1 MLEVASNIAT
11 IPKLYYLKTR
21 AGGFADDQMT
31 DWVPNLASMPGPRY
45 LAFVVALEADIAL
58 GHVKPGMRLLPQRD
72 MAQRLELS
80 VGTISKAYAE
90 AEQRGLISGEV
101 GRGTFVQRRRPE
113 ARGHSDTS
121 INLALNVPPYT
132 GEDDVIS
139 SVLAEIIADGEMSNL
154 LGYLPHQG
162 LPRHREAMALW
173 LASLGVTVEADHLFI
188 THGGQHALSIA
199 LGMVA
204 APGDTV
210 LTESYTYSGMLALS
224 AQSGY
229 RLHGVAT
236 DAAGLIPENLDRAF
250 AETRARV
257 LYCMPTLQTPTGSVM
272 PLERRHAVAAIVR
285 RHDAC
290 LLEDDAYGYLLSPP
304 LAPIS
309 SLIPERSF
317 FIVSFAKCLA
327 PGLRIAAMI
336 APEAFRDRSINAL
349 RATGWMA
356 VPLMAEVVSRL
367 IYNGALA
374 RQAKLKRD
382 KAALRDTIVRRI
394 LTQWLPASVGAPGF
408 HIWLPL
414 PAGRTLAALIAQAAQ
429 AGITLAPPGTLQRM
443 ERESLGVRLCLGA
456 PATEA
461 DLERALIEIRRI
473 LEMAEAISFV

>member
-1 MLEVASNIAT
+1 
-11 IPKLYYLKTR
+11 
-21 AGGFADDQMT
+21 MT
-31 DWVPNLASMPGPRY
+31 DWVPALASIEGPRY
-45 LAFVVALEADIAL
+45 LAFVLALEADIAS
-58 GHVKPGMRLLPQRD
+58 GRVKPGMRLLPQRD

-113 ARGHSDTS
+113 PRGLGSPEAT

-139 SVLAEIIADGEMSNL
+139 SVLAEIVADGEVSNL

-162 LPRHREAMALW
+162 LPRHREAMAMW
-173 LASLGVTVEADHLFI
+173 LASLGVTADADHLFI

-204 APGDTV
+204 ASDDTV

-224 AQSGY
+224 AQCGY

-236 DAAGLIPENLDRAF
+236 DASGLIPESLDRAF
-250 AETRARV
+250 TETQARV
-257 LYCMPTLQTPTGSVM
+257 LYCMPTLQTPTGTVM
-272 PLERRHAVAAIVR
+272 PPQRRQAIAEIVR
-285 RHDAC
+285 RHDAF
-290 LLEDDAYGYLLSPP
+290 LLEDDAYGYLLSPSLP
-304 LAPIS
+304 PVS
-309 SLIPERSF
+309 QLIPERSF
-317 FIVSFAKCLA
+317 YIVSFAKCLA

-356 VPLMAEVVSRL
+356 VPVMAEVVARL
-367 IYNGALA
+367 IYNGGLA

-382 KAALRDTIVRRI
+382 KAALRDAIVRRI
-394 LTQWLPASVGAPGF
+394 LKAWLPAASAAPGF

-414 PAGRTLAALIAQAAQ
+414 PAGRTLTALIAQAAQ
-429 AGITLAPPGTLQRM
+429 AGITLAPPGALRRM
-443 ERESLGVRLCLGA
+443 ESESLGVRLCLGA

>member
-1 MLEVASNIAT
+1 MTNWVPTLAT
-11 IPKLYYLKTR
+11 IE
-21 AGGFADDQMT
+21 
-31 DWVPNLASMPGPRY
+31 GPRY
-45 LAFVVALEADIAL
+45 LAFVLALEADIAS
-58 GHVKPGMRLLPQRD
+58 GRVKPGMRLLPQRD
-72 MAQRLELS
+72 MAQRLDLS

-113 ARGHSDTS
+113 ARGLGSS
-121 INLALNVPPYT
+121 EAINLALNVPPYT
-132 GEDDVIS
+132 GEDDVIA
-139 SVLAEIIADGEMSNL
+139 SVLADIAADGEMSNL

-162 LPRHREAMALW
+162 VLRHREAMATW
-173 LASLGVTVEADHLFI
+173 LGSLGITANAEHLFI

-204 APGDTV
+204 QPEATV

-224 AQSGY
+224 AQCGY

-236 DAAGLIPENLDRAF
+236 DAFGLIPENLDRAF
-250 AETRARV
+250 TETRARV

-272 PLERRHAVAAIVR
+272 PLQRRQAIAEVVR
-285 RHDAC
+285 MHDAY

-304 LAPIS
+304 MPPVS
-309 SLIPERSF
+309 RLIPERSF
-317 FIVSFAKCLA
+317 YIVSFAKCLA

-356 VPLMAEVVSRL
+356 VPVMAEVVARL
-367 IYNGALA
+367 IQNGGLA
-374 RQAKLKRD
+374 RQAKLKRE
-382 KAALRDTIVRRI
+382 KAALRDVIVRRV
-394 LTQWLPASVGAPGF
+394 LAEWLPTATAAPAAPGF
-408 HIWLPL
+408 HTWLPL

-429 AGITLAPPGTLQRM
+429 AGITLAPPGALRRM
-443 ERESLGVRLCLGA
+443 ESESLGLRLCLGA

>member
-1 MLEVASNIAT
+1 M
-11 IPKLYYLKTR
+11 
-21 AGGFADDQMT
+21 
-31 DWVPNLASMPGPRY
+31 
-45 LAFVVALEADIAL
+45 
-58 GHVKPGMRLLPQRD
+58 
-72 MAQRLELS
+72 
-80 VGTISKAYAE
+80 
-90 AEQRGLISGEV
+90 ISGEV

-113 ARGHSDTS
+113 PRGLGASEAT

-139 SVLAEIIADGEMSNL
+139 SALAEIVADGEMSNL

-162 LPRHREAMALW
+162 LRRHRDAMAQW
-173 LASLGVTVEADHLFI
+173 LATLGVTADADHLFI

-204 APGDTV
+204 QPGDMV

-236 DAAGLIPENLDRAF
+236 DASGLIPENLDRAF
-250 AETRARV
+250 TETGARV

-272 PLERRHAVAAIVR
+272 PPERRHAIAEIVR
-285 RHDAC
+285 KHDAF
-290 LLEDDAYGYLLSPP
+290 LLEDDAYGYLLSP
-304 LAPIS
+304 
-309 SLIPERSF
+309 SLPPVSRSIPDRSF
-317 FIVSFAKCLA
+317 YIVSFAKCLA

-356 VPLMAEVVSRL
+356 VPVMAEVVTRL
-367 IYNGALA
+367 ILNGGLA

-382 KAALRDTIVRRI
+382 KAALRDAIVRRI
-394 LTQWLPASVGAPGF
+394 LKEWLPASVGPPGF

-429 AGITLAPPGTLQRM
+429 AGITLAPPGALRRM
-443 ERESLGVRLCLGA
+443 ENESLGVRLCLGA

>member
-1 MLEVASNIAT
+1 
-11 IPKLYYLKTR
+11 
-21 AGGFADDQMT
+21 MT
-31 DWVPNLASMPGPRY
+31 NWVPALASRPGPRY
-45 LAFVVALEADIAL
+45 LAFVSALEADIAA
-58 GHVKPGMRLLPQRD
+58 GRVKPGTRLLPQRE
-72 MAQRLELS
+72 MAQRLALS
-80 VGTISKAYAE
+80 VGTVSKAYAE

-101 GRGTFVQRRRPE
+101 GRGTFVQKRRLEQRSLGPSE
-113 ARGHSDTS
+113 AT

-132 GEDDVIS
+132 GEDDVIAA
-139 SVLAEIIADGEMSNL
+139 VLGDIVADGEMSNL

-162 LPRHREAMALW
+162 LRRHREAMVTW
-173 LASLGVTVEADHLFI
+173 LASLGVTADADELFI

-204 APGDTV
+204 APEDTV

-236 DAAGLIPENLDRAF
+236 DASGLIPENLDRAF

-272 PLERRHAVAAIVR
+272 PQARRQAIAEIVR
-285 RHDAC
+285 KHDAY

-304 LAPIS
+304 LNPVS
-309 SLIPERSF
+309 RLIPERSF
-317 FIVSFAKCLA
+317 YIVSFAKCLA
-327 PGLRIAAMI
+327 SGLRIAAMI
-336 APEAFRDRSINAL
+336 APEAFRDRAINAL

-356 VPLMAEVVSRL
+356 APVMAEVVARL
-367 IYNGALA
+367 IDNGGLA

-382 KAALRDTIVRRI
+382 KAAARDAIVRRI
-394 LTQWLPASVGAPGF
+394 LKEWLPAAPAVPGF
-408 HIWLPL
+408 HTWLPL

-429 AGITLAPPGTLQRM
+429 AGITLAPPGALRRM
-443 ERESLGVRLCLGA
+443 ESESLGVRLCLGA

>member
-1 MLEVASNIAT
+1 MA
-11 IPKLYYLKTR
+11 
-21 AGGFADDQMT
+21 GFADAGHGKRQMT
-31 DWVPNLASMPGPRY
+31 DWVPTLAAIQGPRY
-45 LAFVVALEADIAL
+45 LAFVLALQADIDS
-58 GHVKPGMRLLPQRD
+58 GEVKPGMRLLPQRD
-72 MAQRLELS
+72 MAQRLKLS

-113 ARGHSDTS
+113 PRGLGPSETT

-132 GEDDVIS
+132 GEDDVIA
-139 SVLAEIIADGEMSNL
+139 SVLAEIVADGEMSNL

-162 LPRHREAMALW
+162 LRRHREAMVVW
-173 LASLGVTVEADHLFI
+173 LTSLGVTADADHLFI

-204 APGDTV
+204 QPGDMV

-236 DAAGLIPENLDRAF
+236 DAAGLIPESLDRAF
-250 AETRARV
+250 AETGARV

-272 PLERRHAVAAIVR
+272 PPERRKTIAGIVR
-285 RHDAC
+285 RHDAY

-304 LAPIS
+304 LPPLS
-309 SLIPERSF
+309 QLIPERSF
-317 FIVSFAKCLA
+317 YIVSFAKCLA

-356 VPLMAEVVSRL
+356 VPVMAEVVARL
-367 IYNGALA
+367 VHNGGLA
-374 RQAKLKRD
+374 RQARLKRD
-382 KAALRDTIVRRI
+382 KAAARAAIVRRI
-394 LTQWLPASVGAPGF
+394 LQAWLPAATTAPGF

-443 ERESLGVRLCLGA
+443 ERETLGVRLCLGA

-461 DLERALIEIRRI
+461 DLERALVEIRRI

>member
-1 MLEVASNIAT
+1 
-11 IPKLYYLKTR
+11 
-21 AGGFADDQMT
+21 MT
-31 DWVPNLASMPGPRY
+31 DWTPALASLPGPRY
-45 LAFVVALEADIAL
+45 LAFVSALEADIAS
-58 GHVKPGMRLLPQRD
+58 GRVKPGMRLLPQRE

-113 ARGHSDTS
+113 ARSLGSADTS

-132 GEDDVIS
+132 GEDDVIA
-139 SVLAEIIADGEMSNL
+139 SVLAEIVADGEMSNL

-162 LPRHREAMALW
+162 LLRHREAMVVW
-173 LASLGVTVEADHLFI
+173 LASLGVTADADHLFI

-204 APGDTV
+204 RPGDTV

-236 DAAGLIPENLDRAF
+236 DAAGLIPETLDRAF
-250 AETRARV
+250 TETKARA

-272 PLERRHAVAAIVR
+272 PQDRRRAIAEIVR
-285 RHDAC
+285 KHNAY

-304 LAPIS
+304 LPPVS
-309 SLIPERSF
+309 RLIPERSF
-317 FIVSFAKCLA
+317 YIVSFAKCLA
-327 PGLRIAAMI
+327 PGLRIAAMV

-356 VPLMAEVVSRL
+356 VPVMAEVVARL
-367 IYNGALA
+367 IYNGGLA

-382 KAALRDTIVRRI
+382 KAALRDGIVRRI
-394 LTQWLPASVGAPGF
+394 LKEWLPASPAAPGF
-408 HIWLPL
+408 HTWLPL

-429 AGITLAPPGTLQRM
+429 AGITLAPPGALRRM
-443 ERESLGVRLCLGA
+443 ENESLGVRLCLGA

>member
-1 MLEVASNIAT
+1 
-11 IPKLYYLKTR
+11 
-21 AGGFADDQMT
+21 MT
-31 DWVPNLASMPGPRY
+31 NWVPTLASIEGPRY
-45 LAFVVALEADIAL
+45 LAFVSALETDIAA
-58 GHVKPGMRLLPQRD
+58 GRVKPGMRLLPQRE
-72 MAQRLELS
+72 MAQRLDLS

-101 GRGTFVQRRRPE
+101 GRGTFVQRRRAE
-113 ARGHSDTS
+113 ARGLGPSEAA

-132 GEDDVIS
+132 GEDDLIAA
-139 SVLAEIIADGEMSNL
+139 VLAEIVADGEMSNL

-162 LPRHREAMALW
+162 LRRHREAMAIW
-173 LASLGVTVEADHLFI
+173 LTSLGLTADADQLFI

-204 APGDTV
+204 ASDDTV

-236 DAAGLIPENLDRAF
+236 DGSGLIPENLDRAF
-250 AETRARV
+250 TETQARV

-272 PLERRHAVAAIVR
+272 PPERRHAIAEIVR
-285 RHDAC
+285 RHNAYI
-290 LLEDDAYGYLLSPP
+290 LEDDAYGYLLSPP
-304 LAPIS
+304 LAPVAR
-309 SLIPERSF
+309 LIPERSF
-317 FIVSFAKCLA
+317 YIVSFAKCLA

-356 VPLMAEVVSRL
+356 VPVMAEVVARL
-367 IYNGALA
+367 IYNGGLA
-374 RQAKLKRD
+374 RQAKLKRE
-382 KAALRDTIVRRI
+382 KATLRYGIARRI
-394 LTQWLPASVGAPGF
+394 LKEWLPPATAAPGF

-429 AGITLAPPGTLQRM
+429 AGITLAPPGAQRRM
-443 ERESLGVRLCLGA
+443 ENESLGVRLCLGA